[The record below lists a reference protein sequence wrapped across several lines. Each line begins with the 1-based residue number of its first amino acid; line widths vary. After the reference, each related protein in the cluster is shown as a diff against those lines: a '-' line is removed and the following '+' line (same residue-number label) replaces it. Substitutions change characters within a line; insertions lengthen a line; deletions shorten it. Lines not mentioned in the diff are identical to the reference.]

1 MADSSFFTDGGSGS
15 GTFQTIE
22 AKIAEAEAAKVAAE
36 AAQAAAEQAETDAQT
51 AEAGSVAA
59 KNTAVASS
67 SNAAISESNSA
78 SSSAN
83 ASNKASD
90 AQKLAIN
97 PEDSQYTLSDGS
109 TTGYSAL
116 HYGEKAADSLASATT
131 QASNAAASAV
141 TAGQHKDDAQSAKTA
156 AESARDSALSALDN
170 FEDNYLGD
178 HSSDPTTDG
187 DGDPLTAG
195 SIYFNSTDNV
205 VKVYTGSAWVVA
217 YADGATLVAKAGDT
231 MTGDLSFG
239 DNDKAIFGSSSDLQ
253 LYHDGSHSYIHEVG
267 AGDLR
272 LLVNDFELQSTY
284 YNQTMMRAVS
294 NSGVSLYYSN
304 FPKLE
309 TSSTGIG
316 VYGDVEC
323 GGVDVTGSITL
334 TGTVDGRDV
343 ATDGTKLD
351 TIDTNADVT
360 PSWVPASDPSYLT
373 SADGGNAATL
383 DGIDSSSFLRSDA
396 NDTTTGDL
404 TISKADAKLRL
415 YDSTGTSGNNPFIEF
430 DTTANQG
437 IAIELNVYDGELPEG
452 GYGLVVKES
461 TTNTQWPSTGD
472 LTFSVLGEIY
482 AGSESLSSVNKVWH
496 AGNDGS
502 GSGLDAD
509 TLDGIQA
516 SSFLRSDTA
525 DTFTGTLTMGLQQ
538 ALVANNYGRGVFGL
552 YSATRYQHVWSM
564 GTAYKTSDDGTS
576 YGNMYGLTFTHTNIG
591 TGTNQAISGLGH
603 QLQLRMNGTLH
614 AAIGS
619 GIWTSGNVTA
629 YSDIAVKTN
638 LEVIPNALDKV
649 CQLNGYTYD
658 RTDYEVDPVTGEM
671 PETRQAGVVAQQ
683 VEKVLPEVV
692 SGEDGNKAVAYG
704 NMVSILIEAIKEL
717 KQEIEELKKG

>member
-22 AKIAEAEAAKVAAE
+22 TKIAEAEAAKVAAE
-36 AAQAAAEQAETDAQT
+36 AAQAGAEQAETDAQT

-509 TLDGIQA
+509 TVDGIQG